1 MMTRTVL
8 CALLL
13 VAIAMGQ
20 NADSLIDHAVYLY
33 ETRHE
38 NAANLDESASI
49 LGDLV
54 KSDPKNCRAFYELSK
69 VCYLM
74 GDRATDKGVKLE
86 FYNKGRDYGRQAVD
100 LDDDSPDAHFW
111 YMVNI
116 GRVGQTKGVLNS
128 LVLVPEV
135 RKEIERVLE
144 LDPKHIG
151 ALDAQAM
158 LYYELPGLLGGN
170 LNKSIES
177 LNKGIALD
185 SNYALLYVDMGKVY
199 MKKKDLDKARWY
211 LTRVLEITEP
221 TYVADFI
228 LDDKPDAVRLLAEI
242 EGQ

>member
-1 MMTRTVL
+1 MMTRMAL

-13 VAIAMGQ
+13 VAPALAQ
-20 NADSLIDHAVYLY
+20 NADSLIDHAVHLY
-33 ETRHE
+33 ETRHL

-49 LGDLV
+49 LEDLA
-54 KSDPKNCRAFYELSK
+54 KSDPVNSRALYELSK
-69 VCYLM
+69 VHYLL
-74 GDRATDKGVKLE
+74 GDRTQDKEAKLE
-86 FYNKGRDYGRQAVD
+86 LYYKGRDYGRQAVE
-100 LDDDSPDAHFW
+100 LDDNSPDAHFW

-177 LNKGIALD
+177 LDRGIALD
-185 SNYALLYVDMGKVY
+185 SNYALLYVDMAKVY
-199 MKKKDLDKARWY
+199 IKKKDHEKARWY
-211 LTRVLEITEP
+211 LNRVLEITEP
-221 TYVADFI
+221 TYEADYV
-228 LDDKPDAVRLLAEI
+228 LDDKPDALRLLAEI
-242 EGQ
+242 EEQ